1 VFKGMPAPKNLPV
14 PPYRYLSDT
23 EIVIGEDKETA

>member
-1 VFKGMPAPKNLPV
+1 VPAPTNLPV

-23 EIVIGEDKETA
+23 RILIGAEEAENA